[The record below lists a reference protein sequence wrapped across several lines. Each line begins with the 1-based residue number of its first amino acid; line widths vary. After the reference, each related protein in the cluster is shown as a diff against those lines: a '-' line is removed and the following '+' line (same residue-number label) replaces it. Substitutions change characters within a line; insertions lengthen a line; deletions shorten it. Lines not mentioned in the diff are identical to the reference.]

1 MKKIFLIKF
10 VLLLAVV
17 MIPLSLFSQY
27 NSGGLPMSS
36 MLKLNSEIQSVTLP
50 GFDVNQMLA
59 EDYQNASK
67 SDIPFRYGKVFEVN
81 YNLNNSGEWETLS
94 DGSRV
99 WRLEIKSENA
109 IGISLVYGD
118 FFMPQGGLFFVYNP
132 DKSNLLGAF
141 NEINNTPE
149 RKFSTSP
156 TIGERTILEYYEP
169 VYAKNKGM
177 IKVSQVVHA
186 YKDIFG
192 YLSTEELACNIN
204 INCPI
209 GAPWVEQK
217 RAVTRITFNQGGS
230 GFLCSGSLLNNAQQ
244 DRTLYYLTAEHC
256 ATDSYPSM
264 QFFFNY
270 ENPTCYGS
278 GGPTNQTLTG
288 ATLKAANFDTDF
300 RLLLLNGPLP
310 ASYNAYFNGWDK
322 SGTQPTSQVAI
333 HHPGGANKKIS
344 FDYNPATTVTGF
356 GGRLVNGFW
365 QVFWDA
371 GMTEGG
377 SSGCPLYDQNK
388 RVIGQNLGGTTSQC
402 ANPQIVSKVFGKFSE
417 SWNHGGNSTNQLKD
431 WLDPNNTGVSTVDG
445 LDAVQGSAPVSNFTA
460 DTQSVPIGGGN
471 VNFFDLTSNGP
482 TSWSWSFP
490 GGSPSSSTNRNP
502 NNIHYSNTG
511 AYTVSLT
518 TSNANGSNV
527 KTIVNYIR
535 VEGVPLNSFA
545 LISPVT
551 LTRVEVSN
559 QDTSQFY
566 FNWGRSQTGPT
577 INYIIKFR
585 KLTTTIDYPY
595 PSNNSGLD
603 SVVSFRKSFLDSL
616 GNTMGY
622 AGDSVRCTWRVAATN
637 GVDTLHSAGTNIL
650 TIKRTTIGISQISTT
665 IPERFFLY
673 NNYPNPFNPGTII
686 KFDVAK
692 FQQVKIRVYN
702 ALGKEVTTLIN
713 QSLNPG
719 TYSVDFDG
727 SNMASGIYF
736 YTLESDNVMQVNKM
750 VLVK

>member
-1 MKKIFLIKF
+1 MKKIFLIKL
-10 VLLLAVV
+10 VLLFAVV
-17 MIPLSLFSQY
+17 ILPLSLFSQY

-36 MLKLNSEIQSVTLP
+36 MLKLNSEVQSVSMP

-67 SDIPFRYGKVFEVN
+67 MDVPFRYAKVFEVN
-81 YNLNNSGEWETLS
+81 YDLNNSGTWETLS

-109 IGISLVYGD
+109 VGISLVYSA
-118 FFMPQGGLFFVYNP
+118 FLMPQGGMLFVYNT

-141 NEINNTPE
+141 NELNNTTDK
-149 RKFSTSP
+149 KFSTSA

-169 VYAKNKGM
+169 VYSKNKGKLK
-177 IKVSQVVHA
+177 IAQVVHA

-192 YLSTEELACNIN
+192 YMNTEELACNIN

-217 RAVTRITFNQGGS
+217 RSVTRITFNQGGN
-230 GFLCSGSLLNNAQQ
+230 GYLCTGSLVNNALQ

-264 QFFFNY
+264 QFYFNY
-270 ENPTCYGS
+270 ENPTCYGT

-288 ATLKAANFDTDF
+288 ATLKASNYATDF
-300 RLLLLNGPLP
+300 QLLQLNGPLP
-310 ASYNAYFNGWDK
+310 SAYNAYFNGWDR
-322 SGTQPTSQVAI
+322 SNSQPTGQVAI

-344 FDYNPATTVTGF
+344 FDYNPATTSSGF
-356 GGRLVNGFW
+356 GGRLPNGFW

-388 RVIGQNLGGTTSQC
+388 RVIGQNLGGTPSQC
-402 ANPQIVSKVFGKFSE
+402 TNPQIVSKVFGKFSS
-417 SWNHGGNSTNQLKD
+417 SWDNGGSSTNQLKN
-431 WLDPNNTGVSTVDG
+431 WLDPNNSGIMTLDG
-445 LDAVQGSAPVSNFTA
+445 IDAVQGSAPLSNFTS

-471 VNFFDLTSNGP
+471 INFFDLTSNGP
-482 TSWSWSFP
+482 TTWSWSFP
-490 GGSPSSSTNRNP
+490 GGTPSSSNVQNPTN
-502 NNIHYSNTG
+502 ISYTATG

-518 TSNANGSNV
+518 TTNANGSNV

-535 VEGVPLNSFA
+535 VEGLPLDGFYLSE
-545 LISPVT
+545 PPT
-551 LTRVEVSN
+551 LARVEVSS
-559 QDTSQFY
+559 QDPTLFK
-566 FNWGRSQTGPT
+566 FNWKRSQTGPT
-577 INYIIKFR
+577 IHYIIKFK
-585 KLTTTIDYPY
+585 KLTTTIDYVY
-595 PSNNSGLD
+595 PSDNGGLD
-603 SVVSFRKSFLDSL
+603 SNANFRKSFLDSL

-622 AGDSVRCTWRVAATN
+622 TGDSVRCTWRVGATN

-650 TIKRTTIGISQISTT
+650 TIKRIPIGITQISSN
-665 IPERFFLY
+665 IPEKFNLY
-673 NNYPNPFNPGTII
+673 NNYPNPFNPSTII

-692 FQQVKIRVYN
+692 YQLVKIRVYN
-702 ALGKEVTTLIN
+702 ALGKEVTTLLN

-719 TYSVDFDG
+719 TYSVDFNG
-727 SNMASGIYF
+727 SNLASGIYF